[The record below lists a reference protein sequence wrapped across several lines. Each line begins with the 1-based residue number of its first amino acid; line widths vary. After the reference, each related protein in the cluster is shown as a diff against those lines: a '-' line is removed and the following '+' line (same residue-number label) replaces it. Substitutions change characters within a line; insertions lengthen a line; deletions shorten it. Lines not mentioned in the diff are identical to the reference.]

1 MIASSIQG
9 VPHLQ
14 AFETVI
20 EAMFGGIDKTVVL
33 MRIIDIVHPAALE
46 PLSEELNVAGWRGW
60 LLADTDEKKRAL
72 LKRAI
77 TLQKKAGTPFA
88 IREAIRLL
96 ELPGI
101 LPGDGNII
109 VLEGVGL
116 SYDGSFDYDGSQ
128 DYGGGFWANFSV
140 RLNVDNTF
148 DDSAENLLA
157 IERVIN
163 EYKREACNLVEIIIN
178 EI

>member
-14 AFETVI
+14 AFDTI
-20 EAMFGGIDKTVVL
+20 FEAAFGSMDKTSL
-33 MRIIDIVHPAALE
+33 LTRIIDVVHPDALE
-46 PLSEELNVAGWRGW
+46 PLSRELNVTGWRGW
-60 LLADTDEKKRAL
+60 LLADTEAKKRAL
-72 LKRAI
+72 LKKAI

-101 LPGDGNII
+101 LPGDDNII
-109 VLEGVGL
+109 ILEGVGL
-116 SYDGSFDYDGSQ
+116 SYDGTFDFDGTQ

-163 EYKREACNLVEIIIN
+163 EYKREAANLVDIIIN